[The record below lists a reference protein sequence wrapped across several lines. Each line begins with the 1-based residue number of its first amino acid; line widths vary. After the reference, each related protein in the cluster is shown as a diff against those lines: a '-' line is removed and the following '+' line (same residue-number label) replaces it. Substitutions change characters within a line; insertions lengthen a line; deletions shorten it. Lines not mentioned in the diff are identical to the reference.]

1 MQRSWPGNV
10 RELQNVV
17 RRAVMFCMADIID
30 VADLQ
35 IMDAPVTRKSA
46 YSGSHDLNMAN
57 EIIEYKVAKEQA
69 VDDFT
74 IDYVLRLLKKTGGN
88 VSQSAEI
95 SGLTRTALQ
104 KIMRRR
110 NINADDYRSRS
121 DQEI

>member
-1 MQRSWPGNV
+1 
-10 RELQNVV
+10 
-17 RRAVMFCMADIID
+17 
-30 VADLQ
+30 
-35 IMDAPVTRKSA
+35 MDAPVTRKSA

-110 NINADDYRSRS
+110 NINADEYRSRS
-121 DQEI
+121 DQEN

>member
-1 MQRSWPGNV
+1 
-10 RELQNVV
+10 
-17 RRAVMFCMADIID
+17 
-30 VADLQ
+30 
-35 IMDAPVTRKSA
+35 MDDPVIRNSA
-46 YSGSHDLNMAN
+46 YPGSHDLNMTY
-57 EIIEYKVAKEQA
+57 EIIEYKVAKEQV

-110 NINADDYRSRS
+110 NINADEYRSRS
-121 DQEI
+121 DQEN